1 MGKSRRNRGGGQK
14 QRSDPMAGKRDKPVK
29 PPTDPELAALR
40 EKSVLPVLRD
50 LQSADPKRRTA
61 AAAAVANVV
70 ARDARCRKLLL
81 RERVVGVLLGETLT
95 DSSLEGRA
103 AGWQILRALA
113 AEEEPD
119 FCVHLYRVDVVTA
132 VQHAAK
138 KITEALTSLST
149 PFGKISKAEQHF
161 VWSIAEALTAIITN
175 LAEAS
180 DEAFDAI
187 VRNADITPFLLTLL
201 SVDLTTA
208 SVLENALLCMLT
220 LSEDSQQFVEAIL
233 ADETSKSYEKLL
245 SLQRGGGYQAVLA
258 CGILHNIFAVMEW
271 HDQNPGKDGASDAVL
286 VPTLSQSLE
295 QAQSNANM
303 TNGHGSS
310 SPADALQ
317 LALQIL
323 ASIGTTLQESLE
335 KGNKEE
341 EWGGI
346 EDKDD
351 AMDAD
356 IDAGS
361 NDDEEQLSEKNE
373 PADDDDEMDQDEMEA
388 DMEMVTAADDYPDE
402 ASGIDDLPTL
412 RELLHRAIPQ
422 VLKIIARTTGGGG
435 GDDEASVSIR
445 THAFAALN
453 NVSWTVSCIDFGEG
467 QNAAILR
474 AWSPIAG
481 TIWRDAVA
489 PVLASDTSDVGLA
502 TVVTSLAW
510 AVARTLHYTTSDHAF
525 FLSGG
530 GEHSKFMSL
539 YHASKNL
546 RAEAEQQQRQGEEAA
561 DPFQSLGVRCVGVLG
576 QLALDPRAPV
586 ELNREIGVFLLT
598 QVLAGLPRD
607 TPAADA
613 VEALNQLFDIYGDES
628 KACDRE
634 VFWRDNFL
642 QHLEEVVPKFRAA
655 VKAVD
660 KKKSA
665 ELRQRADETL
675 MNLTRFIQ
683 YKQKHRP

>member
-1 MGKSRRNRGGGQK
+1 MGKSRRNRGSGQK
-14 QRSDPMAGKRDKPVK
+14 QRSDPMAGKKDKPVK

-61 AAAAVANVV
+61 AAAAVAHVV

-95 DSSLEGRA
+95 DSSLESRA
-103 AGWQILRALA
+103 AGWQILRTLA
-113 AEEEPD
+113 AEEGPD

-138 KITEALTSLST
+138 KITEALTSSST
-149 PFGKISKAEQHF
+149 PFGKISKAEQNF
-161 VWSIAEALTAIITN
+161 VWSIAEALTPIITG

-187 VRNADITPFLLTLL
+187 VRDADITSFLLTLL
-201 SVDLTTA
+201 SVDSTPA
-208 SVLENALLCMLT
+208 SVLENALFCMST
-220 LSEDSQQFVEAIL
+220 LSEDNRQFVEAIL
-233 ADETSKSYEKLL
+233 ADEATKSYEKLL
-245 SLQRGGGYQAVLA
+245 SFQKEGGYKAVLA
-258 CGILHNIFAVMEW
+258 CSILHNVFAVMEW

-286 VPTLSQSLE
+286 VVTLSQSLE
-295 QAQSNANM
+295 QAQSNGNM
-303 TNGHGSS
+303 TNGHDSS
-310 SPADALQ
+310 SPADILR

-356 IDAGS
+356 VDAGS
-361 NDDEEQLSEKNE
+361 DDDEEQLSEKHE
-373 PADDDDEMDQDEMEA
+373 PADDDDEMDEDAMEA
-388 DMEMVTAADDYPDE
+388 DMEMVTAADDHPDE
-402 ASGIDDLPTL
+402 ASRIDDLPTL

-422 VLKIIARTTGGGG
+422 VLEIIARTTG
-435 GDDEASVSIR
+435 DDEASLSIR
-445 THAFAALN
+445 SRAFATLN
-453 NVSWTVSCIDFGEG
+453 NVSWTVSCMDFGEG

-474 AWSPIAG
+474 AWSPVAR
-481 TIWRDAVA
+481 TIWQGAVA

-510 AVARTLHYTTSDHAF
+510 AVARTLHYTTGDHAF
-525 FLSGG
+525 SLSEG
-530 GEHSKFMSL
+530 GEHKKFMSL

-546 RAEAEQQQRQGEEAA
+546 RAAEQQEQE
-561 DPFQSLGVRCVGVLG
+561 DPFQSLGVKCVGVLG

-586 ELNREIGVFLLT
+586 ELNRKIGVFLLT
-598 QVLAGLPRD
+598 QVLAGLPGD
-607 TPAADA
+607 TPPADA
-613 VEALNQLFDIYGDES
+613 VEALNQLFDIYGDET

-642 QHLEEVVPKFRAA
+642 RHLEEVLPKFRVA
-655 VKAVD
+655 VKTVD
-660 KKKSA
+660 KRKSA

>member
-1 MGKSRRNRGGGQK
+1 MGKSRRSRGGGQK
-14 QRSDPMAGKRDKPVK
+14 QRADPLAGKRDKPVK

-95 DSSLEGRA
+95 DSSLEGRT
-103 AGWQILRALA
+103 AGWQILSTLA

-138 KITEALTSLST
+138 KITEALTSSST
-149 PFGKISKAEQHF
+149 PFGNISKAEQNF
-161 VWSIAEALTAIITN
+161 VWSMAEALTAIIAR

-187 VRNADITPFLLTLL
+187 VCNADITSFLLTLL
-201 SVDLTTA
+201 SIDFTTA
-208 SVLENALLCMLT
+208 PVLENALLCMST
-220 LSEDSQQFVEAIL
+220 LSEDNRQFVEAIL
-233 ADETSKSYEKLL
+233 ADEATKSYEKLL
-245 SLQRGGGYQAVLA
+245 SFQKGDRYKAVLA
-258 CGILHNIFAVMEW
+258 CSILHNVFAVMEW

-295 QAQSNANM
+295 QAQSNGDM

-310 SPADALQ
+310 SPADILQ

-323 ASIGTTLQESLE
+323 ASIGTTLHESLE
-335 KGNKEE
+335 KCNKEE

-356 IDAGS
+356 VDAGS
-361 NDDEEQLSEKNE
+361 DDDEDQLSEKNE
-373 PADDDDEMDQDEMEA
+373 PDDDDDEMHEDEMEA

-402 ASGIDDLPTL
+402 ASRIDDLPTL

-422 VLKIIARTTGGGG
+422 VLKIIARTTG
-435 GDDEASVSIR
+435 DDEASSSVRSR
-445 THAFAALN
+445 AFATLN
-453 NVSWTVSCIDFGEG
+453 NVSWTVSCLDFSEG

-474 AWSPIAG
+474 AWSPVAR

-502 TVVTSLAW
+502 TAVTSFAW
-510 AVARTLHYTTSDHAF
+510 AVARTLHYTTDDHA
-525 FLSGG
+525 LSFSGA
-530 GEHSKFMSL
+530 GEHKKFMSL
-539 YHASKNL
+539 YHASKSL
-546 RAEAEQQQRQGEEAA
+546 RAGEQQGQE
-561 DPFQSLGVRCVGVLG
+561 DPFQSLGVKCVGVLG
-576 QLALDPRAPV
+576 QLALNPRAPV

-598 QVLAGLPRD
+598 QVLAGLPGD
-607 TPAADA
+607 TPLADA

-642 QHLEEVVPKFRAA
+642 RHLEEVLPKFRAA
-655 VKAVD
+655 VRTVD
-660 KKKSA
+660 KRKSA

-683 YKQKHRP
+683 YKQKHRA